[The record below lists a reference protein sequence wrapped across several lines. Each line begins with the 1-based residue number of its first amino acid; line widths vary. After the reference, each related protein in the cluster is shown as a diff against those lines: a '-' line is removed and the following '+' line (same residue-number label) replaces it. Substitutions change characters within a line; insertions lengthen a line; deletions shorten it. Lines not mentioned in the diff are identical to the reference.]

1 MCVHLCG
8 GGVGV
13 SERAL
18 LPGHKQPAEICHP
31 ALFVL
36 RMLKLSLTSPT
47 SSPAAERPSNVMRFI
62 LDEHN
67 NVQLVNQR

>member
-1 MCVHLCG
+1 M
-8 GGVGV
+8 
-13 SERAL
+13 SERAV
-18 LPGHKQPAEICHP
+18 LPGYKIPTEVCHP

-36 RMLKLSLTSPT
+36 CMLQLSLTCPT
-47 SSPAAERPSNVMRFI
+47 SSPAAERPRNVMRFI